1 MSNVEVNANT
11 NTNAN
16 ANKKQETRNK
26 KQEIQNIQNI
36 QNRIRRECQMQIW
49 IQIQQGTRL
58 CKTSAGEEPKIIV
71 ALKGQH

>member
-26 KQEIQNIQNI
+26 KQETRNSEHSEH
-36 QNRIRRECQMQIW
+36 RIRRECQMQI
-49 IQIQQGTRL
+49 GYKFSKEPVL

-71 ALKGQH
+71 ALKGQR